1 MSRPTAYD
9 RKLAEIERIRV
20 KADQKIEELKVQAND
35 LRSQEI
41 KPVLLSIL
49 DSMAQYGITVEDI
62 LEAVQVA
69 NSFRKKGK
77 NIKVKGRSSD
87 SNRTRKLEPKYINH
101 KTGETWSGRGKLPN
115 WLRKE
120 ESEGIKREFF
130 LVKKKK

>member
-9 RKLAEIERIRV
+9 RKLAEIERIRE
-20 KADQKIEELKVQAND
+20 KADQKIEKLKVQAND
-35 LRSQEI
+35 LRSREI

-62 LEAVQVA
+62 HEAVQVA
-69 NSFRKKGK
+69 NSFRKKGRG
-77 NIKVKGRSSD
+77 IRVKGRSSD
-87 SNRTRKLEPKYINH
+87 SNQSRKLEPKYINH

-120 ESEGIKREFF
+120 ESEGKRRDIF
-130 LVKKKK
+130 LVKKSK